1 MSTAP
6 QTIVRVSALA
16 GVAAVLIQQAVSAVI
31 WHQPRQGWGF
41 VVLAIAVPAVLATVV
56 VMMPNAGRRL
66 LRHPDLLIPLGLLI
80 FAEAV
85 LGWLALLPMA
95 GPLLGAAKSVN
106 LVGIGLSISVTFV
119 VAIILRVAYAAWQT
133 TLIMQATNEDRSDTI
148 ATLAVARRWFLRVLG
163 METVGWV
170 VHFLGI
176 AVAFALAPAAIVLTL
191 IAIGLWSIVWNLATA
206 ALLPVAV
213 QGTPGFFAALV
224 RGISVSL
231 AGLRHWGYVVIAQLL
246 LLGLVTFCSVT
257 YTEKQGAN
265 TTTKSNSNWSVNGFW
280 TSGYEDTCRW
290 HEKMMEAA
298 SAPKL
303 ALVTTL
309 HGLLFGIVAIL
320 VKLHI
325 TARLPGLTRSD
336 GPDPG

>member
-6 QTIVRVSALA
+6 QTILRVSALA

-95 GPLLGAAKSVN
+95 GPLLGAAKSVS

-163 METVGWV
+163 ME
-170 VHFLGI
+170 
-176 AVAFALAPAAIVLTL
+176 
-191 IAIGLWSIVWNLATA
+191 
-206 ALLPVAV
+206 
-213 QGTPGFFAALV
+213 
-224 RGISVSL
+224 
-231 AGLRHWGYVVIAQLL
+231 
-246 LLGLVTFCSVT
+246 
-257 YTEKQGAN
+257 
-265 TTTKSNSNWSVNGFW
+265 
-280 TSGYEDTCRW
+280 
-290 HEKMMEAA
+290 
-298 SAPKL
+298 
-303 ALVTTL
+303 
-309 HGLLFGIVAIL
+309 
-320 VKLHI
+320 
-325 TARLPGLTRSD
+325 
-336 GPDPG
+336 